1 MLEQKLYPP
10 IANWLE
16 RFLDRHYRNAKNVI
30 VEDTSRLTVAAFLA
44 KHDLLRWRPEGR
56 IFDIKVDITGAVLLP
71 LRRQLI
77 VKLAIVE
84 VKVGAI
90 NVRSFSQVL
99 GYAKVVHP
107 SHAFI
112 ISPKG
117 WSSSLHQLVRDFNR
131 VDVLEYAPGK
141 HIIVAKWDSASASI
155 RPGEVLAYG
164 QTIDRIIKIAQSG
177 G

>member
-1 MLEQKLYPP
+1 MLEQELYPP

-16 RFLDRHYRNAKNVI
+16 GFLDRYYRNAKKVI
-30 VEDTSRLTVAAFLA
+30 VEDTSRSTVAAFLA
-44 KHDLLRWRPEGR
+44 EHDLLRWRPEGR
-56 IFDIKVDITGAVLLP
+56 IFDIKVDISGAVLLS

-99 GYAKVVHP
+99 GYAKVVRP

-131 VDVLEYAPGK
+131 VDVLEYAPGQ

-164 QTIDRIIKIAQSG
+164 QTIIV
-177 G
+177 